1 MCKAALT
8 KVSST
13 DEMQAG
19 MNIPTFV
26 FNPWIPD
33 TVIRTTCIFLDNSS
47 SIKWLQLPIFRKFEM
62 QIYQKYLCRLNYLK
76 QKHHTVPTEGALCE
90 RFSACTVTLCKQF
103 TAEFSVLKVCK
114 CLLLIWAKTNT
125 ETMLDQPE
133 TNLDVKFHVLFKL
146 QGREF

>member
-1 MCKAALT
+1 MQTALT
-8 KVSST
+8 KVSSV

-26 FNPWIPD
+26 SNLWIPD
-33 TVIRTTCIFLDNSS
+33 TVISTAGIFLDNSS
-47 SIKWLQLPIFRKFEM
+47 SIKLLQLPIFRKSEM
-62 QIYQKYLCRLNYLK
+62 QICQKYLCRLNHLK
-76 QKHHTVPTEGALCE
+76 QKHHTASTEAALCE

-114 CLLLIWAKTNT
+114 CLLLIQAKTNT
-125 ETMLDQPE
+125 ETMSDL
-133 TNLDVKFHVLFKL
+133 NFHVLFKL